1 MKKILIVIS
10 MIIMAGTCQ
19 KAGPDCHFYILIINN
34 SSKAVIPALKFINTS
49 NNCILSGSTL
59 QTSEKYEFRLREC
72 WEDELAD
79 GRSQEIYLVDP
90 DHYNTPTIFYDCDSI
105 ESKNTI
111 LKHYSLTL
119 DDLKNMDFTITY
131 E

>member
-19 KAGPDCHFYILIINN
+19 KAGPDCHFYISIVNN
-34 SSKAVIPALKFINTS
+34 SSKEIIPALRFINSS
-49 NNCILSGSTL
+49 NNCILSGSIL
-59 QTSEKYEFRLREC
+59 QPSEKFELRLREC
-72 WEDELAD
+72 WEDELAN
-79 GRSQEIYLVDP
+79 GHSQEIYLVDP
-90 DHYNTPTIFYDCDSI
+90 AHYNTPTIFYSCDSI

-119 DDLKNMDFTITY
+119 NDLKNMDFTITY
-131 E
+131 Q